1 MKQLTN
7 HWRIHNS
14 KRIKDFVVSIVAKVA
29 VQYLICERD
38 YFGGEV
44 IDAGA

>member
-29 VQYLICERD
+29 VSDVNETTLVER
-38 YFGGEV
+38 
-44 IDAGA
+44 